1 MQGDIWLRV
10 RDSCCHV
17 SREQGAA
24 IIRGLLLSDR
34 FHIFVS
40 VPLGLVVSDL
50 VRRMKPVFSQG
61 SARVSTAYET
71 LLRPW
76 IRVDD
81 LRGHQRRYPTRVLI
95 AAYSKPYRRKPVG
108 GLTPAI
114 G

>member
-17 SREQGAA
+17 NCEQGAA

-40 VPLGLVVSDL
+40 VPLGLGVSDL

-61 SARVSTAYET
+61 SARVPIAYEA
-71 LLRPW
+71 LLRP
-76 IRVDD
+76 
-81 LRGHQRRYPTRVLI
+81 
-95 AAYSKPYRRKPVG
+95 
-108 GLTPAI
+108 
-114 G
+114 